1 MTVTT
6 SIFGHTKQGETVTA
20 YRVENR
26 TGMQLTVLDY
36 GATIQSLRVP
46 DRRGELTDVVLGYDT
61 VAEYEENGGYLGA
74 TIGRVGNRI
83 GGAEFSLNGKTYPL
97 AKNDGENHLHGGIK
111 GFDKQMW
118 NVEVREDA
126 LVCSRLSPDGEEGY
140 PGNLWVR
147 VTFTLHEANAL
158 SIQYEARAEKD
169 TLVNLTNH
177 SYFNLTGCKEPV
189 LNHLYT
195 LHADSITPV
204 DSTGV
209 PTGELKAVTG
219 TEYDFRT
226 PRTAEKQIRRM
237 MGKTYDINYK
247 LNKHPDSLELV
258 ATVTEPVSGR
268 ILKAY
273 TTEPGMQ
280 FYIPSSNMDYLNG
293 HGNRKYGK
301 YYGFCLEMQHFPDSP
316 NKPQFPSTVLR
327 PGEIYRQ
334 TTIYKF
340 ENSPATKCHLRIKS
354 VPPPY

>member
-126 LVCSRLSPDGEEGY
+126 LV
-140 PGNLWVR
+140 PGCL
-147 VTFTLHEANAL
+147 
-158 SIQYEARAEKD
+158 
-169 TLVNLTNH
+169 
-177 SYFNLTGCKEPV
+177 
-189 LNHLYT
+189 
-195 LHADSITPV
+195 
-204 DSTGV
+204 
-209 PTGELKAVTG
+209 PTGRKA
-219 TEYDFRT
+219 T
-226 PRTAEKQIRRM
+226 P
-237 MGKTYDINYK
+237 
-247 LNKHPDSLELV
+247 
-258 ATVTEPVSGR
+258 
-268 ILKAY
+268 
-273 TTEPGMQ
+273 
-280 FYIPSSNMDYLNG
+280 
-293 HGNRKYGK
+293 
-301 YYGFCLEMQHFPDSP
+301 
-316 NKPQFPSTVLR
+316 
-327 PGEIYRQ
+327 EI
-334 TTIYKF
+334 
-340 ENSPATKCHLRIKS
+340 CGCG
-354 VPPPY
+354 